1 MPALTPQQV
10 AQFHEQGYVVVDFGL
25 DHDALDRIVETLDP
39 LYDADF
45 QQDRRRPAR
54 IQDAW
59 EHVNEVRALATR
71 PNILDALQELYG
83 RRPLPFQTLNFPVG
97 TAQSPHSDTI
107 HFNSDPAG
115 YMAGVWT
122 ALQDVDGDCGPLVY
136 YPGSHRLPV
145 MSLQDLGLQT
155 GVEHYPEY
163 EKAIRA
169 IIEREGLQP
178 AYGTI
183 RKGESLIWHSN
194 LLHGGAPRRNPLATR
209 HSQVTHYYFR
219 GCRYYTP
226 MLSTADSKAWRF
238 PDWIPA
244 SGGRPLWR
252 RLLRRIL
259 RRH

>member
-10 AQFHEQGYVVVDFGL
+10 TQFHEQGYVVVDFEL

-39 LYDADF
+39 LYDPDF

-59 EHVNEVRALATR
+59 EHVSEVRELAIR
-71 PNILDALQELYG
+71 PNILNALQELYG

-107 HFNSDPAG
+107 HFNSIPAG

-122 ALQDVDGDCGPLVY
+122 ALQDIDENCGPLIY
-136 YPGSHRLPV
+136 YPGSHLLPV
-145 MSLQDLGLQT
+145 MSMQDLGLEP
-155 GVEHYPEY
+155 GPESYPEY

-178 AYGTI
+178 EYGTI

-194 LLHGGAPRRNPLATR
+194 LLHGGSPRRNPLATR
-209 HSQVTHYYFR
+209 HSQVTHYYFK

-226 MLSTADSKAWRF
+226 MLSTADRNAWRF

-244 SGGRPLWR
+244 RGRRPLWR
-252 RLLRRIL
+252 RLARRIL